1 MRLVSVYNF
10 LFVLVS
16 TKSSCG
22 IGGVEIRKATKRSI
36 AASLI
41 AASLVSPIPSVAGTD
56 GYYNKAQ
63 GFYDSWNSRD
73 VEKAISYFADD
84 VYFVDAQY
92 SEPFE
97 GKINVKK
104 YLQECADS
112 LPGWKFIIDDY
123 SEDLGRRRVGL
134 KWHVSDSSKTPLPF
148 PSRGCYKPHILI
160 AIHIILH
167 FNLTLTSFTQGKFP
181 RIQ

>member
-1 MRLVSVYNF
+1 MRLGSIYNF

-16 TKSSCG
+16 GVSSFG
-22 IGGVEIRKATKRSI
+22 FRGVEIREAVKRSI

-41 AASLVSPIPSVAGTD
+41 VASLVSPILSVAATD
-56 GYYNKAQ
+56 GYYTKAQ

-97 GKINVKK
+97 GKTNVKQ

-123 SEDLGRRRVGL
+123 SEDLERRRVGL

-148 PSRGCYKPHILI
+148 PSRGC
-160 AIHIILH
+160 
-167 FNLTLTSFTQGKFP
+167 
-181 RIQ
+181 

>member
-1 MRLVSVYNF
+1 MHLESVYTI
-10 LFVLVS
+10 LFVLSIFRGVS
-16 TKSSCG
+16 SLS
-22 IGGVEIRKATKRSI
+22 IGGVGLREAAKRSL

-41 AASLVSPIPSVAGTD
+41 AASFVSPIQSVAATD

-73 VEKAISYFADD
+73 VGKAISYFADD

-97 GKINVKK
+97 GKTNVQK

-148 PSRGCYKPHILI
+148 PSRG
-160 AIHIILH
+160 
-167 FNLTLTSFTQGKFP
+167 
-181 RIQ
+181 